1 MYENGQKVSGYQKM
15 REHKRRM
22 KDRFLKNPGNANIEK
37 GKTYEEYLATTNE
50 NDRTKPMGCRHLPYA
65 QQYWRLAYDSNE
77 KKEKKKYAAKTSR
90 NEWKAAVEKYQHE
103 DWEDYEGSQEY
114 NKLGD

>member
-1 MYENGQKVSGYQKM
+1 MYENGKKVSGYQKM

-50 NDRTKPMGCRHLPYA
+50 ADRTKPIGCRHLPYA
-65 QQYWRLAYDSNE
+65 QQYWRLAYNSNE
-77 KKEKKKYAAKTSR
+77 KKEKKKYTVKASR
-90 NEWKAAVEKYQHE
+90 NEWKEVLNKKE
-103 DWEDYEGSQEY
+103 YETE
-114 NKLGD
+114 LID